1 MSELLHSNILGEGQ
15 PLLILHGF
23 LGMSDNWK
31 TLGTQYSENGF
42 EVHLI
47 DQRNHGKSFHSN
59 EFNYDVLS
67 DDVVRYMEHH
77 NITSAYVLGHSMG
90 GKTAMQLA
98 TSHPD
103 RVKKLIVADIAPK
116 FYPPHHDFIFNGLS
130 HLDFD
135 NIADRRE
142 ADDELSK
149 HIKEKGIRQFLLK
162 NLYWVEKD
170 RLGFRFNFEV
180 LKDRM
185 EEIGENISGSA
196 VYDGPALFLR
206 GDRSEYI
213 QPNDF
218 AEIKRHFPKAT
229 IETIDKAGHWLHAE
243 NPRQFYEKSFTF
255 LNS

>member
-1 MSELLHSNILGEGQ
+1 MEILHSKILGKGK
-15 PLLILHGF
+15 PFIILHGF

-31 TLGTQYSENGF
+31 TLGSKYAENGF

-47 DQRNHGKSFHSN
+47 DQRNHGKSFHSD
-59 EFNYDVLS
+59 EFNYDLLS
-67 DDVVRYMEHH
+67 DDVINYMNHH
-77 NITSAYVLGHSMG
+77 NIDSAFVLGHSMG

-135 NIADRRE
+135 KISDRRE
-142 ADDELSK
+142 ADEELSN
-149 HIKEKGIRQFLLK
+149 HIKDRGIRQFLLK
-162 NLYWVEKD
+162 NLYWVEKEK
-170 RLGFRFNFEV
+170 LGFRFNFDV

-185 EEIGENISGSA
+185 EEIGENIFPNA
-196 VYDGPALFLR
+196 VYDGPTLFLR

-213 QPNDF
+213 QPNDL
-218 AEIKRHFPKAT
+218 AEIKRHFPNAK

-243 NPRQFYEKSFTF
+243 NPKQFYEKSFKF

>member
-47 DQRNHGKSFHSN
+47 DQRNHGKSFHSD

-162 NLYWVEKD
+162 NLYWMKKD

-180 LKDRM
+180 
-185 EEIGENISGSA
+185 GS
-196 VYDGPALFLR
+196 F
-206 GDRSEYI
+206 I
-213 QPNDF
+213 F
-218 AEIKRHFPKAT
+218 
-229 IETIDKAGHWLHAE
+229 
-243 NPRQFYEKSFTF
+243 
-255 LNS
+255 

>member
-1 MSELLHSNILGEGQ
+1 MGILHSKILGKGQ
-15 PLLILHGF
+15 PFIILHGF

-31 TLGTQYSENGF
+31 TLGSKYSENGF

-47 DQRNHGKSFHSN
+47 DQRNHGKSFHSP
-59 EFNYDVLS
+59 EFNYDLLS
-67 DDVVRYMEHH
+67 DDVINYMNHH
-77 NITSAYVLGHSMG
+77 NIGAAFVMGHSMG

-135 NIADRRE
+135 KISDRRE
-142 ADDELSK
+142 ADEELSK
-149 HIKEKGIRQFLLK
+149 HIKDRGIRQFLLK
-162 NLYWVEKD
+162 NLYWAQKD
-170 RLGFRFNFEV
+170 RLGFRFNLDV
-180 LKDRM
+180 LKNKM
-185 EEIGENISGSA
+185 EEIGDNIFPNA
-196 VYDGPALFLR
+196 IFDGPTLFLR

-213 QPNDF
+213 QSNDF
-218 AEIKRHFPKAT
+218 AEIKRHFPNAE

-243 NPRQFYEKSFTF
+243 NPNQFFEKSFRF